1 MDNIIIESTK
11 STPKVIGD
19 TQTGNLTLSGNLF
32 PENSIIF
39 FKPIYNWITDL
50 SKQCNSFEIEFEL
63 NYISSSSVIQ
73 ILKTMQLVE
82 ELNSDS
88 NIKFIW
94 KYEEDDEDIQK
105 LGEEFNKLTKS
116 PMDLISVDV

>member
-1 MDNIIIESTK
+1 MENLTIENTK
-11 STPKVIGD
+11 STPKVIGN
-19 TQTGNLTLSGNLF
+19 TETGNLTLSGNLF

-39 FKPIYNWITDL
+39 FKPIYSWITDL
-50 SKQCNSFEIEFEL
+50 SKQNNSFEIEFEL

-82 ELNSDS
+82 ELNSS
-88 NIKFIW
+88 GNIKFIW
-94 KYEEDDEDIQK
+94 KYEVDDEDIQK

-116 PMDLISVDV
+116 PMDLIAIDV

>member
-1 MDNIIIESTK
+1 MDNLIIESTK

-19 TQTGNLTLSGNLF
+19 TQIGNLTLSGNLF

-50 SKQCNSFEIEFEL
+50 SKQCNSFEVEFEL

-82 ELNSDS
+82 ELNQDCK
-88 NIKFIW
+88 IKFIW

-116 PMDLISVDV
+116 PMDLISIDV

>member
-1 MDNIIIESTK
+1 MDNLIIESTK

-19 TQTGNLTLSGNLF
+19 TQLGNLTLSGNLF

-39 FKPIYNWITDL
+39 FKPIYNWIKDF
-50 SKQCNSFEIEFEL
+50 SKQCNSFEVEFEL

-82 ELNSDS
+82 ELNPNSK
-88 NIKFIW
+88 IKFIW

-105 LGEEFNKLTKS
+105 LRNKYLES
-116 PMDLISVDV
+116 

>member
-1 MDNIIIESTK
+1 MDNLIIESTK

-39 FKPIYNWITDL
+39 FKPIYKWITDL

-116 PMDLISVDV
+116 PMDLISLDV

>member
-1 MDNIIIESTK
+1 MDNLNIESTK

-19 TQTGNLTLSGNLF
+19 AQKSNLIFSGNLF

-39 FKPIYNWITDL
+39 FKPIYNWIKDL
-50 SKQCNSFEIEFEL
+50 SKHNNGFNLEFEL

-82 ELNSDS
+82 ELYSVDK
-88 NIKFIW
+88 IKFIW
-94 KYEEDDEDIQK
+94 KYEIDDEDIQK

-116 PMDLISVDV
+116 SMDLISVDV

>member
-1 MDNIIIESTK
+1 MDNLIIESTK

-39 FKPIYNWITDL
+39 FKPIYNWITEL
-50 SKQCNSFEIEFEL
+50 SKQCNSFKVEFEL

-73 ILKTMQLVE
+73 ILKTMQLFE
-82 ELNSDS
+82 ESNPDG

-116 PMDLISVDV
+116 PMDLISLDV